1 MGNRKQ
7 PFGYRMTL
15 GEITIL
21 PEEAELVRFIFQ
33 CYSTGATLGE
43 LTKALCR
50 QEIPYYAGRT
60 WNKNMVSRI
69 LEDGRYIGEKG
80 CSGTHRAGAAP
91 HGSEKDPFSP
101 EKRQEPARRRK
112 RPRRRLCGTPP
123 SERVEKIVTD
133 LLNELIRCPD
143 RIQPAVSQVVG
154 AACGKTREEL
164 TSALE
169 RQPIDEDNA
178 RALLLQLAAEQYD
191 AIGNTEYETVRLR
204 RLLTGRKPMTEPDAE
219 LLQSTVSKV
228 RVTNKCVTVTL
239 KNGQTIERRDQP

>member
-15 GEITIL
+15 GEITIQ
-21 PEEAELVRFIFQ
+21 PEEAETVRSIYLQ
-33 CYSTGATLGE
+33 YIAGASFKQLAKQ
-43 LTKALCR
+43 L
-50 QEIPYYAGRT
+50 QEEDVLYDEDKS
-60 WNKNMVSRI
+60 WNKNMVARI
-69 LEDGRYIGEKG
+69 LEDDRYIGKKEFPALI
-80 CSGTHRAGAAP
+80 TAEQFHAAQ
-91 HGSEKDPFSP
+91 K
-101 EKRQEPARRRK
+101 RRK
-112 RPRRRLCGTPP
+112 EMRPVYKQTPAQKTLRRLCGAPP

-164 TSALE
+164 ISALE

-204 RLLTGRKPMTEPDAE
+204 RLLTGRKPMTELDAE
-219 LLQSTVSKV
+219 LLQSAVSKA
-228 RVTNKCVTVTL
+228 RVTSNCVTVTL
-239 KNGQTIERRDQP
+239 KNGQTIERRDQL

>member
-15 GEITIL
+15 GEITIQ

-33 CYSTGATLGE
+33 GYSTGATLGE

-50 QEIPYYAGRT
+50 QEIPYYEGRS

-69 LEDGRYIGEKG
+69 LEDSRYIGEKG
-80 CSGTHRAGAAP
+80 YPALIEPEQLRAAA
-91 HGSEKDPFSP
+91 
-101 EKRQEPARRRK
+101 EKRTARARPPQKTPAQK
-112 RPRRRLCGTPP
+112 TLRRLCGAPP
-123 SERVEKIVTD
+123 SERVEKIVTS

-169 RQPIDEDNA
+169 RQPIDDDNA

-204 RLLTGRKPMTEPDAE
+204 RLLTGCKPMTEPDAE
-219 LLQSTVSKV
+219 LLQSTVSAVLVTRQAV
-228 RVTNKCVTVTL
+228 RLQL
-239 KNGQTIERRDQP
+239 KNGQIIGKEDLV

>member
-21 PEEAELVRFIFQ
+21 PEEADLVRLVFQ

-50 QEIPYYAGRT
+50 QKILYYEGRS

-80 CSGTHRAGAAP
+80 YPALIEPEQLRTAA
-91 HGSEKDPFSP
+91 
-101 EKRQEPARRRK
+101 EKRMARACPPQKTPAQK
-112 RPRRRLCGTPP
+112 VLRRLCGAPP
-123 SERVEKIVTD
+123 PVRVEKIVTD

-178 RALLLQLAAEQYD
+178 RELLLQLAAEQYG

>member
-1 MGNRKQ
+1 MID
-7 PFGYRMTL
+7 Y
-15 GEITIL
+15 
-21 PEEAELVRFIFQ
+21 
-33 CYSTGATLGE
+33 
-43 LTKALCR
+43 
-50 QEIPYYAGRT
+50 
-60 WNKNMVSRI
+60 
-69 LEDGRYIGEKG
+69 RYIEAFLAVVNTNSLSK
-80 CSGTHRAGAAP
+80 AAE
-91 HGSEKDPFSP
+91 SLYVSQSSISKWICQLEEDVY
-101 EKRQEPARRRK
+101 KRQ
-112 RPRRRLCGTPP
+112 
-123 SERVEKIVTD
+123 IVTD

-169 RQPIDEDNA
+169 LQPIDEDNA

>member
-15 GEITIL
+15 GEITIQ

-33 CYSTGATLGE
+33 GYSTGATLRE

-50 QEIPYYAGRT
+50 QEIPYYEGRT

-69 LEDGRYIGEKG
+69 LEDGRYVGEKG
-80 CSGTHRAGAAP
+80 YPALIEPEQLRAAA
-91 HGSEKDPFSP
+91 
-101 EKRQEPARRRK
+101 EKRTARARPPQNTPAQK
-112 RPRRRLCGTPP
+112 TLRRLCGAPP
-123 SERVEKIVTD
+123 SERVEKLVTD
-133 LLNELIRCPD
+133 LLNELIRRPD

-154 AACGKTREEL
+154 TACGKTREEL

-204 RLLTGRKPMTEPDAE
+204 RLLTGRMPMTEPDAE
-219 LLQSTVSKV
+219 LLRSAVSKV
-228 RVTNKCVTVTL
+228 RVTSNCVTVTL
-239 KNGQTIERRDQP
+239 KNGQAIERRDQM

>member
-21 PEEAELVRFIFQ
+21 PEEAETVRSIYLQ
-33 CYSTGATLGE
+33 YIAGASFKQLAKQLQAE
-43 LTKALCR
+43 DVLYDEDKS
-50 QEIPYYAGRT
+50 
-60 WNKNMVSRI
+60 WNKNMVARI
-69 LEDGRYIGEKG
+69 LEDDRYIGKKEFPALI
-80 CSGTHRAGAAP
+80 TAEQFDAAQ
-91 HGSEKDPFSP
+91 K
-101 EKRQEPARRRK
+101 RRK
-112 RPRRRLCGTPP
+112 EMCPAYKQTPAQKTLRRLCGALP
-123 SERVEKIVTD
+123 SEWVEKIVTD
-133 LLNELIRCPD
+133 LLNELIRYPD
-143 RIQPAVSQVVG
+143 RIQPAASQVVG

-204 RLLTGRKPMTEPDAE
+204 RLLTDRKPMTEPDAE
-219 LLQSTVSKV
+219 LLQSVVSKV

-239 KNGQTIERRDQP
+239 KNGQVIERRDEP

>member
-33 CYSTGATLGE
+33 GYGAGATLGE

-50 QEIPYYAGRT
+50 QEIPYYEGRS

-69 LEDGRYIGEKG
+69 LEDERYIGEKG
-80 CSGTHRAGAAP
+80 YPALIEPEQLRAAA
-91 HGSEKDPFSP
+91 
-101 EKRQEPARRRK
+101 EKRTARACPPQKTPAQK
-112 RPRRRLCGTPP
+112 ALRRLCGTPP
-123 SERVEKIVTD
+123 SERVEMLVTD

-143 RIQPAVSQVVG
+143 RVQAAESQ
-154 AACGKTREEL
+154 AACGKTRENL

-204 RLLTGRKPMTEPDAE
+204 RLLTGRMPMPEPDAE
-219 LLQSTVSKV
+219 LLQSAVSKV

-239 KNGQTIERRDQP
+239 KNGQVIERRDEP

>member
-50 QEIPYYAGRT
+50 QEIHYYAGRT

-80 CSGTHRAGAAP
+80 YPALIEPEQLRTAAKKED
-91 HGSEKDPFSP
+91 GKSP
-101 EKRQEPARRRK
+101 PAA
-112 RPRRRLCGTPP
+112 
-123 SERVEKIVTD
+123 E
-133 LLNELIRCPD
+133 
-143 RIQPAVSQVVG
+143 
-154 AACGKTREEL
+154 
-164 TSALE
+164 
-169 RQPIDEDNA
+169 NA
-178 RALLLQLAAEQYD
+178 RAEGSAAHRPPSGWRRSSPTCSTSSY
-191 AIGNTEYETVRLR
+191 AAPTVFSQRYPKWSALPAGKR
-204 RLLTGRKPMTEPDAE
+204 GR
-219 LLQSTVSKV
+219 S
-228 RVTNKCVTVTL
+228 
-239 KNGQTIERRDQP
+239 

>member
-15 GEITIL
+15 GEITIQ

-33 CYSTGATLGE
+33 GYSTGATLGE
-43 LTKALCR
+43 LTKTLCR
-50 QEIPYYAGRT
+50 QEIPYYEGRS
-60 WNKNMVSRI
+60 WNKNMVARI
-69 LEDGRYIGEKG
+69 LEDDRYIGKKE
-80 CSGTHRAGAAP
+80 
-91 HGSEKDPFSP
+91 F
-101 EKRQEPARRRK
+101 PALITAEQFDTAQKRRK
-112 RPRRRLCGTPP
+112 EMRPAYKQTPAQKTLRRLCGAPP
-123 SERVEKIVTD
+123 SEWVEKIVTD

-143 RIQPAVSQVVG
+143 RVQPSASQ
-154 AACGKTREEL
+154 AATTCGKTREEL

-204 RLLTGRKPMTEPDAE
+204 RLLTGRKPITEPDAE
-219 LLQSTVSKV
+219 LLQSAVSKA
-228 RVTNKCVTVTL
+228 RVTSNCVTVTL

>member
-15 GEITIL
+15 GEITIQ
-21 PEEAELVRFIFQ
+21 PEEAETVRSIYLQ
-33 CYSTGATLGE
+33 YIAGASFKQLAKQ
-43 LTKALCR
+43 L
-50 QEIPYYAGRT
+50 QEEDVLYDEDKS
-60 WNKNMVSRI
+60 WNKNMVARI
-69 LEDGRYIGEKG
+69 LEDDRYIGKKEFPALI
-80 CSGTHRAGAAP
+80 TAEQFDAAQ
-91 HGSEKDPFSP
+91 K
-101 EKRQEPARRRK
+101 RRK
-112 RPRRRLCGTPP
+112 EMRPVYKQTPAQKTLRRLCGAPP

-164 TSALE
+164 ISALE

-239 KNGQTIERRDQP
+239 KNGQTIERRDQL

>member
-15 GEITIL
+15 GEITIQ

-33 CYSTGATLGE
+33 GYSTGATLGE

-50 QEIPYYAGRT
+50 QEIPYYEGRT

-69 LEDGRYIGEKG
+69 LEDSRYIGEKG
-80 CSGTHRAGAAP
+80 YPALIEPEQLRTAA
-91 HGSEKDPFSP
+91 
-101 EKRQEPARRRK
+101 EKRTARARPPQKTPAQK
-112 RPRRRLCGTPP
+112 VLRRLCGTPP
-123 SERVEKIVTD
+123 SERVEKLFTD

-143 RIQPAVSQVVG
+143 RVRPAVSQVVG

-169 RQPIDEDNA
+169 RQSIDEDNA

-191 AIGNTEYETVRLR
+191 AIGNTKYETVRLR
-204 RLLTGRKPMTEPDAE
+204 RLLTGRMPMTEPDAE
-219 LLQSTVSKV
+219 LLQSAVSKA
-228 RVTNKCVTVTL
+228 RVTSNCVTVTL
-239 KNGQTIERRDQP
+239 KNGQTIERRDQL